1 MRTNT
6 EISKQY
12 YYRAG
17 EMMKYLTAIISI
29 VLAAFSA
36 WAITYNYDDLN
47 RVVSVQ
53 YGEYKMISY
62 SYDEVGNRVEM
73 IIITPDVSDLDSN
86 SNSVPDVWEI
96 SNSQQ
101 LSFPA
106 GHDSDGDGI
115 PDTDEYPAGTD
126 PADSNSVFA
135 ALSMSNTPNWGLN
148 FGTVTGRYYSLD
160 YCTNLEQQAWLPV
173 PGATNLLGSGSTEQL
188 SDTNTVAPPIY
199 YRLHLRWP

>member
-1 MRTNT
+1 
-6 EISKQY
+6 
-12 YYRAG
+12 
-17 EMMKYLTAIISI
+17 MKYSAVFIL
-29 VLAAFSA
+29 VLFVTLSA

-96 SNSQQ
+96 SNAQQ
-101 LSFPA
+101 LSYPA
-106 GHDSDGDGI
+106 GHDSDGDGV

-126 PADSNSVFA
+126 PSDSDSVFTV
-135 ALSMSNTPNWGLN
+135 SSFSNIPSRVFN
-148 FGTVTGRYYSLD
+148 FSTVTGRYYSLD
-160 YCTNLEQQAWLPV
+160 YCTNLEQEIWLPV
-173 PGATNLLGSGSTEQL
+173 PGATNLPGSGLTEQL
-188 SDTNTVAPPIY
+188 SDTNTAASPSIV